1 MKKARAG
8 LDREPPGQ
16 CAGMSAT
23 VDAPPA
29 PDAGVSPSSRTRLG
43 ASTAAGALGG
53 VVVAAIGPWWL
64 IPLVVWILAA
74 LVYVVWM
81 WTTIWPLGPEET
93 AGQARREDLGRGT
106 TDLTLLSA
114 SLVSILALGLVLVRA
129 GQMKGLEKG
138 LLVGTCVLSVV
149 LAWTVVHTVF
159 SLRYADLYYEGEPGG
174 VDFNEDEPPCY
185 SDFAYLAWT
194 IGMTF
199 QVSDTDLKTKA
210 IRRTALRHGLLS
222 YAFGALIIA
231 TTVNL
236 IAGLGK

>member
-1 MKKARAG
+1 MPASF
-8 LDREPPGQ
+8 E
-16 CAGMSAT
+16 
-23 VDAPPA
+23 APVPA
-29 PDAGVSPSSRTRLG
+29 AVGFPPSSRMRLG
-43 ASTAAGALGG
+43 ASTGAGVLGA
-53 VVVAAIGPWWL
+53 VVVALLGPWWL
-64 IPLVVWILAA
+64 IPLIAWVLAA
-74 LVYVVWM
+74 LAYVVWM
-81 WTTIWPLGPEET
+81 WLSIWPLGPEET
-93 AGQARREDLGRGT
+93 AREARREDLGRAS
-106 TDLTLLSA
+106 TDIVLLSA

-129 GQMKGLEKG
+129 GQMKGLDKG

-159 SLRYADLYYEGEPGG
+159 SLRYADLYYDGEPGG

-222 YAFGALIIA
+222 YTFGALIIA